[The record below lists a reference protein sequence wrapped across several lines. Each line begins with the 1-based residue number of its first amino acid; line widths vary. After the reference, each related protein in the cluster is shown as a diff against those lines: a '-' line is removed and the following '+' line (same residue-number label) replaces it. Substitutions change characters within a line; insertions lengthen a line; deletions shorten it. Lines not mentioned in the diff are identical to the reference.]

1 MSSIEISAIAFTFSF
16 GGALLGMFI
25 GPRLPKHHIDAE
37 TKEVV
42 RLGMGLVGTI
52 AGIALGLLISSA
64 YSYYNKQTDE
74 LVQMSADVS
83 SLGRLLQQYGPEANG
98 VRESLRVAIQRIL
111 AENWPNDRL
120 EKRFAATAAP
130 AADVYNQLRALTPQ
144 DDEHRMMKSEATSL
158 LKSVVLMRSLVIEQ
172 SSTTVLRPLLFVMI
186 FWLTAIFVSWG
197 LFSSPNATAVA
208 TFFVAALCV
217 SGAILMIL
225 ELYTPYGGL
234 LRLSSAPLRLAYE
247 ALGRQ

>member
-1 MSSIEISAIAFTFSF
+1 MSSIEISAIAFTFAF

-83 SLGRLLQQYGPEANG
+83 SLSRLLQQYGPEATG
-98 VRESLRVAIQRIL
+98 VRESWRVAIQRIL
-111 AENWPNDRL
+111 AENWPNDRM
-120 EKRFAATAAP
+120 EKKFSATAAP
-130 AADVYNQLRALTPQ
+130 AEDVYNQLRALTPQ
-144 DDEHRMMKSEATSL
+144 DDDPRLMKSDAPSL
-158 LKSVVLMRSLVIEQ
+158 RKSGVLSVVL
-172 SSTTVLRPLLFVMI
+172 
-186 FWLTAIFVSWG
+186 
-197 LFSSPNATAVA
+197 
-208 TFFVAALCV
+208 AL
-217 SGAILMIL
+217 
-225 ELYTPYGGL
+225 
-234 LRLSSAPLRLAYE
+234 
-247 ALGRQ
+247 

>member
-1 MSSIEISAIAFTFSF
+1 MSSIEISAIAFTFAF

-74 LVQMSADVS
+74 LVQISEDGS
-83 SLGRLLQQYGPEANG
+83 SPRRLLQQYGHEATG

-111 AENWPNDRL
+111 AENWPNDRM
-120 EKRFAATAAP
+120 EKKFSATAAP
-130 AADVYNQLRALTPQ
+130 AEDVYNQLRALTPQ
-144 DDEHRMMKSEATSL
+144 DDDHRMMKSEATSL

-217 SGAILMIL
+217 SGGILMIL
-225 ELYTPYGGL
+225 GVYTSFS
-234 LRLSSAPLRLAYE
+234 RVLSL
-247 ALGRQ
+247 

>member
-1 MSSIEISAIAFTFSF
+1 MSSIEISAIAFTFAF

-52 AGIALGLLISSA
+52 AGIALGLLISSPI
-64 YSYYNKQTDE
+64 SYYHKQADE
-74 LVQMSADVS
+74 LVEMSADVS
-83 SLGRLLQQYGPEANG
+83 SLSRLLQQYGPEATG

-111 AENWPNDRL
+111 AENWPNDRM
-120 EKRFAATAAP
+120 EKKFSATAAP
-130 AADVYNQLRALTPQ
+130 AEDVYNQLRAPPPQ
-144 DDEHRMMKSEATSL
+144 DADHRPMKSEATSL

-186 FWLTAIFVSWG
+186 FWLTAIFVCWG

-225 ELYTPYGGL
+225 ELYTPYSGL
-234 LRLSSAPLRLAYE
+234 LRL
-247 ALGRQ
+247 